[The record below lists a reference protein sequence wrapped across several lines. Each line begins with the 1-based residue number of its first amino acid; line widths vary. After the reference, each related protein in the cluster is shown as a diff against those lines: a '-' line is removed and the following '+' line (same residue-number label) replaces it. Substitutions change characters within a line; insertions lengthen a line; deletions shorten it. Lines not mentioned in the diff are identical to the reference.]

1 MKKDLQALEWINGND
16 LSYDIWNKKYRYMD
30 ENHEEWLNRVSGSN
44 YDTKQLIKDKKFLF
58 GGRILANRG
67 LEKYGIKTTLSNCY
81 VITPPSDSIEGIF
94 EAATKMAR
102 TFSYGGGVGIDISNL
117 RPKGGLVHNAA
128 KTTSGAVS
136 FMDLYSHI
144 TALVCQEGRR
154 GALMLSMSCTH
165 PDIIDFINL
174 KSDLNVCTKANIS
187 VRMTDEFFQCVEKNE
202 DFYLYWRS
210 DNKELTQIDLHNK
223 CSVITTEYNKLYD
236 IYDPAATFYVKKVK
250 AKEVLELLALRNWE
264 MGEPGI
270 LYWDRISNYNIL
282 SNTDFKYAGV
292 NPCLTGDTLI
302 QTVEGEIPIQ
312 ELVGKTPDVYCMD
325 ENGNLT
331 IKKAIKVWK
340 TRENAQIVE
349 VITGKGKI
357 RCTPDHR
364 IYTTNRGWV
373 EAINLQKGDKIKG
386 LNRQTTGHKY
396 CSVGLSGTK
405 YEKEHRFIAK
415 HYYDIDGMDV
425 HHIND
430 NGFDNRLSN
439 LEVITHAEHSKLS
452 NTNRQIEYNRDSDT
466 GRFLPKEIHTPRDN
480 QKLGKEVGT
489 NWYVQSVTILDYT
502 EDVYDMTVEDV
513 HNFVANGMIVHNC
526 AEEPL
531 PAGGS
536 CLLGSL
542 NLSTFVKDSFTE
554 SAYIDVDD
562 LIKSVKIAVRAL
574 NDVLLEGLPLHPLQE
589 QRESVGDWRQIGLG
603 ITGLGDML
611 IRLGETYGSDSSLK
625 VVDDVMK
632 NIATTAV
639 IESLEMA
646 KEFGCYPKCEKEK
659 LVESTFITN
668 LDLPQNIKDEITKYG
683 LYNSQLLTIA
693 PTGTLSSLL
702 SVSSGA
708 EPNFAF
714 KYVRRTISL
723 NNEDTYYEVNVPLV
737 EEYKTITDN
746 TELPSCFIS
755 AEQIDFKNRIKMQSV
770 LQKYIDASISST
782 LNLSEDVSV
791 EHVYNIYLEGW
802 KNGLKGCT
810 IWRDNCKRTAI
821 LTKEQPKNEE
831 DNKFV
836 GDNDAEKRPKELEA
850 DFYTIKHKGIQ
861 YTIAVGILRG
871 RPYEI
876 FAYENNIKVNN
887 LPDHKGV
894 ITKIGK
900 NHYSFSSE
908 HVVIDNLVQAASRQE
923 ERWITLTTSSQLR
936 HCEPLKCIIKT
947 LKKMD
952 DTITS
957 FPNALSRVL
966 SKYLPKQKEK
976 MKETCPEC
984 QGELVREGGCIQCK
998 SCGWSKCG

>member
-44 YDTKQLIKDKKFLF
+44 SDTKQLIKDKKFLF

-187 VRMTDEFFQCVEKNE
+187 VRMTDEFFRHVEKDE

-210 DNKELTQIDLHNK
+210 DNKELSQIHLHNK
-223 CSVITTEYNKLYD
+223 CSEITTEYNKLYY
-236 IYDPAATFYVKKVK
+236 IYDPAAIFYVKKVK

-270 LYWDRISNYNIL
+270 LYWDRISNYNML

-292 NPCLTGDTLI
+292 NP
-302 QTVEGEIPIQ
+302 
-312 ELVGKTPDVYCMD
+312 
-325 ENGNLT
+325 
-331 IKKAIKVWK
+331 
-340 TRENAQIVE
+340 
-349 VITGKGKI
+349 
-357 RCTPDHR
+357 
-364 IYTTNRGWV
+364 
-373 EAINLQKGDKIKG
+373 
-386 LNRQTTGHKY
+386 
-396 CSVGLSGTK
+396 
-405 YEKEHRFIAK
+405 
-415 HYYDIDGMDV
+415 
-425 HHIND
+425 
-430 NGFDNRLSN
+430 
-439 LEVITHAEHSKLS
+439 
-452 NTNRQIEYNRDSDT
+452 
-466 GRFLPKEIHTPRDN
+466 
-480 QKLGKEVGT
+480 
-489 NWYVQSVTILDYT
+489 
-502 EDVYDMTVEDV
+502 
-513 HNFVANGMIVHNC
+513 C

-554 SAYIDVDD
+554 SASIDVDD

-589 QRESVGDWRQIGLG
+589 QRESVADWRQIGLG

-625 VVDDVMK
+625 IVDNVMK

-659 LVESTFITN
+659 LVESTFISN

-714 KYVRRTISL
+714 KYVRKTISL

-737 EEYKTITDN
+737 EEYRTITDK

-802 KNGLKGCT
+802 KKGLKGCT

-831 DNKFV
+831 DNNFV

-861 YTIAVGILRG
+861 YTIAVGMLRG

-936 HCEPLKCIIKT
+936 HREPLKCIIKT

-957 FPNALSRVL
+957 FPNTLSRVL

>member
-1 MKKDLQALEWINGND
+1 MEKDINALEWINGND

-44 YDTKQLIKDKKFLF
+44 SDTKQLIKDKKFLF

-154 GALMLSMSCTH
+154 GALMLSISCTH

-187 VRMTDEFFQCVEKNE
+187 VRMTDEFFQCVENDE

-210 DNKELTQIDLHNK
+210 DNKELSQIYLHNK
-223 CSVITTEYNKLYD
+223 CSEITTEYNKLYY
-236 IYDPAATFYVKKVK
+236 IYDPAAILYVKKVK

-270 LYWDRISNYNIL
+270 LYWDRISNYNML

-292 NPCLTGDTLI
+292 NP
-302 QTVEGEIPIQ
+302 
-312 ELVGKTPDVYCMD
+312 
-325 ENGNLT
+325 
-331 IKKAIKVWK
+331 
-340 TRENAQIVE
+340 
-349 VITGKGKI
+349 
-357 RCTPDHR
+357 
-364 IYTTNRGWV
+364 
-373 EAINLQKGDKIKG
+373 
-386 LNRQTTGHKY
+386 
-396 CSVGLSGTK
+396 
-405 YEKEHRFIAK
+405 
-415 HYYDIDGMDV
+415 
-425 HHIND
+425 
-430 NGFDNRLSN
+430 
-439 LEVITHAEHSKLS
+439 
-452 NTNRQIEYNRDSDT
+452 
-466 GRFLPKEIHTPRDN
+466 
-480 QKLGKEVGT
+480 
-489 NWYVQSVTILDYT
+489 
-502 EDVYDMTVEDV
+502 
-513 HNFVANGMIVHNC
+513 C

-574 NDVLLEGLPLHPLQE
+574 NDVLLEGLALHPLQE
-589 QRESVGDWRQIGLG
+589 QRESVADWRQIGLG

-625 VVDDVMK
+625 IVDNVMK

-714 KYVRRTISL
+714 KYIRKTISL

-737 EEYKTITDN
+737 EEYRTITDN

-810 IWRDNCKRTAI
+810 IWRDNCKRAGI

-861 YTIAVGILRG
+861 YTIAVGMLRG

-936 HCEPLKCIIKT
+936 HREPLKCIIKT

>member
-44 YDTKQLIKDKKFLF
+44 SDTKQLIKDKKFLF

-67 LEKYGIKTTLSNCY
+67 LDKYGIKTTLSNCY

-154 GALMLSMSCTH
+154 GALMLSISCTH

-187 VRMTDEFFQCVEKNE
+187 VRMTDEFFQCVETDE

-210 DNKELTQIDLHNK
+210 DNKELSQIYLHNK
-223 CSVITTEYNKLYD
+223 CSEIATEYNKLYE
-236 IYDPAATFYVKKVK
+236 IYDPAAIFYVKKVK

-270 LYWDRISNYNIL
+270 LYWDRISNYNML
-282 SNTDFKYAGV
+282 SNTDFRYAGV
-292 NPCLTGDTLI
+292 NP
-302 QTVEGEIPIQ
+302 
-312 ELVGKTPDVYCMD
+312 
-325 ENGNLT
+325 
-331 IKKAIKVWK
+331 
-340 TRENAQIVE
+340 
-349 VITGKGKI
+349 
-357 RCTPDHR
+357 
-364 IYTTNRGWV
+364 
-373 EAINLQKGDKIKG
+373 
-386 LNRQTTGHKY
+386 
-396 CSVGLSGTK
+396 
-405 YEKEHRFIAK
+405 
-415 HYYDIDGMDV
+415 
-425 HHIND
+425 
-430 NGFDNRLSN
+430 
-439 LEVITHAEHSKLS
+439 
-452 NTNRQIEYNRDSDT
+452 
-466 GRFLPKEIHTPRDN
+466 
-480 QKLGKEVGT
+480 
-489 NWYVQSVTILDYT
+489 
-502 EDVYDMTVEDV
+502 
-513 HNFVANGMIVHNC
+513 C

-574 NDVLLEGLPLHPLQE
+574 NDVLLEGLVLHPLQE
-589 QRESVGDWRQIGLG
+589 QRESVADWRQIGLG

-625 VVDDVMK
+625 VVDNVMK

-659 LVESTFITN
+659 LVESTFISN

-714 KYVRRTISL
+714 KYVRKTISL

-737 EEYKTITDN
+737 EEYRTITDK

-821 LTKEQPKNEE
+821 LTKEQPKNGD
-831 DNKFV
+831 DNKIV
-836 GDNDAEKRPKELEA
+836 GDHDAEKRPKVLEA
-850 DFYTIKHKGIQ
+850 DYYTIKHKGVQ
-861 YTIAVGILRG
+861 YTIAVGILHN

-876 FAYENNIKVNN
+876 FAYANNIKVNN
-887 LPDHKGV
+887 LPDHKGK

-900 NHYSFSSE
+900 DHYSFTSE
-908 HVVIDNLVQAASRQE
+908 HVEIDNLVQAANKPE

>member
-30 ENHEEWLNRVSGSN
+30 ENYEEWLNRVSGSN
-44 YDTKQLIKDKKFLF
+44 SDTKQLIKDKKFLF

-223 CSVITTEYNKLYD
+223 CSVITIEYNKLYD

-270 LYWDRISNYNIL
+270 LYWDRISGYNVL

-292 NPCLTGDTLI
+292 NP
-302 QTVEGEIPIQ
+302 
-312 ELVGKTPDVYCMD
+312 
-325 ENGNLT
+325 
-331 IKKAIKVWK
+331 
-340 TRENAQIVE
+340 
-349 VITGKGKI
+349 
-357 RCTPDHR
+357 
-364 IYTTNRGWV
+364 
-373 EAINLQKGDKIKG
+373 
-386 LNRQTTGHKY
+386 
-396 CSVGLSGTK
+396 
-405 YEKEHRFIAK
+405 
-415 HYYDIDGMDV
+415 
-425 HHIND
+425 
-430 NGFDNRLSN
+430 
-439 LEVITHAEHSKLS
+439 
-452 NTNRQIEYNRDSDT
+452 
-466 GRFLPKEIHTPRDN
+466 
-480 QKLGKEVGT
+480 
-489 NWYVQSVTILDYT
+489 
-502 EDVYDMTVEDV
+502 
-513 HNFVANGMIVHNC
+513 C

-542 NLSTFVKDSFTE
+542 NLSVFVKDSFTE

-574 NDVLLEGLPLHPLQE
+574 NDVLLEGLALHPLQE
-589 QRESVGDWRQIGLG
+589 QRESVADWRQIGLG

-625 VVDDVMK
+625 VVDNVMK

-821 LTKEQPKNEE
+821 LTKEQPKNGD
-831 DNKFV
+831 DNKIV
-836 GDNDAEKRPKELEA
+836 GDHDAEKRPKVLEA
-850 DFYTIKHKGIQ
+850 DYYTIKHKGVQ
-861 YTIAVGILRG
+861 YTIAVGILHN

-876 FAYENNIKVNN
+876 FAYANNIKVNN
-887 LPDHKGV
+887 LPDHKGK

-900 NHYSFSSE
+900 DHYSFTSE
-908 HVVIDNLVQAASRQE
+908 HVEIDNLVQAANKPE

>member
-44 YDTKQLIKDKKFLF
+44 SDTKQLIKDKKFLF

-187 VRMTDEFFQCVEKNE
+187 VRMTDEFFRHVEKDE

-210 DNKELTQIDLHNK
+210 DNKELSQIHLDNK
-223 CSVITTEYNKLYD
+223 CREIVIEYNKLYY
-236 IYDPAATFYVKKVK
+236 IYDPAAIFYVKKVK

-270 LYWDRISNYNIL
+270 LYWDRISNYNML

-292 NPCLTGDTLI
+292 NP
-302 QTVEGEIPIQ
+302 
-312 ELVGKTPDVYCMD
+312 
-325 ENGNLT
+325 
-331 IKKAIKVWK
+331 
-340 TRENAQIVE
+340 
-349 VITGKGKI
+349 
-357 RCTPDHR
+357 
-364 IYTTNRGWV
+364 
-373 EAINLQKGDKIKG
+373 
-386 LNRQTTGHKY
+386 
-396 CSVGLSGTK
+396 
-405 YEKEHRFIAK
+405 
-415 HYYDIDGMDV
+415 
-425 HHIND
+425 
-430 NGFDNRLSN
+430 
-439 LEVITHAEHSKLS
+439 
-452 NTNRQIEYNRDSDT
+452 
-466 GRFLPKEIHTPRDN
+466 
-480 QKLGKEVGT
+480 
-489 NWYVQSVTILDYT
+489 
-502 EDVYDMTVEDV
+502 
-513 HNFVANGMIVHNC
+513 C

-574 NDVLLEGLPLHPLQE
+574 NDVLLEGLALHPLQE
-589 QRESVGDWRQIGLG
+589 QRESVADWRQIGLG

-625 VVDDVMK
+625 VVDNVMK

-659 LVESTFITN
+659 LVESTFISN

-714 KYVRRTISL
+714 KYVRKTISL

-737 EEYKTITDN
+737 EEYRTITDN

-782 LNLSEDVSV
+782 LNLSEDVNV

-802 KNGLKGCT
+802 KKGLKGCT

-821 LTKEQPKNEE
+821 LTKEQPKNGD
-831 DNKFV
+831 DNKIV
-836 GDNDAEKRPKELEA
+836 GDHDAEKRPKVLEA
-850 DFYTIKHKGIQ
+850 DYYTIKHKGVQ
-861 YTIAVGILRG
+861 YTIAVGILHN

-876 FAYENNIKVNN
+876 FAYANNIKVNN
-887 LPDHKGV
+887 LPDHKGK

-900 NHYSFSSE
+900 DHYSFTSE
-908 HVVIDNLVQAASRQE
+908 HVEIDNLVQAANKPE

>member
-1 MKKDLQALEWINGND
+1 
-16 LSYDIWNKKYRYMD
+16 
-30 ENHEEWLNRVSGSN
+30 
-44 YDTKQLIKDKKFLF
+44 
-58 GGRILANRG
+58 
-67 LEKYGIKTTLSNCY
+67 
-81 VITPPSDSIEGIF
+81 
-94 EAATKMAR
+94 
-102 TFSYGGGVGIDISNL
+102 
-117 RPKGGLVHNAA
+117 
-128 KTTSGAVS
+128 
-136 FMDLYSHI
+136 
-144 TALVCQEGRR
+144 
-154 GALMLSMSCTH
+154 
-165 PDIIDFINL
+165 
-174 KSDLNVCTKANIS
+174 
-187 VRMTDEFFQCVEKNE
+187 
-202 DFYLYWRS
+202 
-210 DNKELTQIDLHNK
+210 
-223 CSVITTEYNKLYD
+223 
-236 IYDPAATFYVKKVK
+236 
-250 AKEVLELLALRNWE
+250 

-270 LYWDRISNYNIL
+270 LYWDRISGYNVL
-282 SNTDFKYAGV
+282 SNTDFQYAGV
-292 NPCLTGDTLI
+292 NPCLTGDTNI
-302 QTVEGEIPIQ
+302 IVFYDKNDEDKRSYVPIKD
-312 ELVGKTPDVYCMD
+312 LVGKTPYVLSMNDDGDYVI
-325 ENGNLT
+325 G
-331 IKKAIKVWK
+331 KATKVWK
-340 TRENAQIVE
+340 TKENAEIVE
-349 VITGKGKI
+349 IITDKKNLK
-357 RCTPDHR
+357 CTPDHR
-364 IYTTNRGWV
+364 IYTTNKGWV
-373 EAINLQKGDKIKG
+373 EAQYLIKGDIIKSFWYDG
-386 LNRQTTGHKY
+386 KTTDSIVEKVENLN
-396 CSVGLSGTK
+396 
-405 YEKEHRFIAK
+405 
-415 HYYDIDGMDV
+415 
-425 HHIND
+425 
-430 NGFDNRLSN
+430 
-439 LEVITHAEHSKLS
+439 
-452 NTNRQIEYNRDSDT
+452 
-466 GRFLPKEIHTPRDN
+466 
-480 QKLGKEVGT
+480 
-489 NWYVQSVTILDYT
+489 YT
-502 EDVYDMTVEDV
+502 EDVYDMTVENY
-513 HNFVANGMIVHNC
+513 HNFLANGMVVHNC

-574 NDVLLEGLPLHPLQE
+574 NDVLLEGLALHPLQE
-589 QRESVGDWRQIGLG
+589 QRESVADWRQIGLG

-625 VVDDVMK
+625 VVDNVMK

-714 KYVRRTISL
+714 KYIRKTISL

-737 EEYKTITDN
+737 EEYRTITDN

-810 IWRDNCKRTAI
+810 IWRDNCKRAGI

-850 DFYTIKHKGIQ
+850 DFYTIKHKGVQ
-861 YTIAVGILRG
+861 YTIAVGLLRG

-876 FAYENNIKVNN
+876 FAYENNIEVNIE
-887 LPDHKGV
+887 DHKGV

-900 NHYSFSSE
+900 NHYQFKSDN
-908 HVVIDNLVQAASRQE
+908 ICIKNLVQAANRQE

-936 HCEPLKCIIKT
+936 HREPLKCIIKT

>member
-30 ENHEEWLNRVSGSN
+30 ENYEEWLNRVSGSKS
-44 YDTKQLIKDKKFLF
+44 DIKQLIKDKKFLF

-154 GALMLSMSCTH
+154 GALMLSISCTH

-187 VRMTDEFFQCVEKNE
+187 VRMTDEFFQYVEKDE

-210 DNKELTQIDLHNK
+210 DNKELSQIYLHNK
-223 CSVITTEYNKLYD
+223 CSEIATEYNKLYE
-236 IYDPAATFYVKKVK
+236 IYDPAANFYVKKVK

-270 LYWDRISNYNIL
+270 LYWDRISNYNML

-292 NPCLTGDTLI
+292 NPCLTGDTKI
-302 QTVEGEIPIQ
+302 MVFYEKNDEDKRSYVPIKD
-312 ELVGKTPDVYCMD
+312 LVGKTPYVLSMNDDGDYVI
-325 ENGNLT
+325 G
-331 IKKAIKVWK
+331 KATKVWK
-340 TRENAQIVE
+340 TKENAEIVE
-349 VITGKGKI
+349 IITDKKNLK
-357 RCTPDHR
+357 CTPDHR
-364 IYTTNRGWV
+364 IYTTNKGWV
-373 EAINLQKGDKIKG
+373 EAQYLIKGDIIKSFWYDG
-386 LNRQTTGHKY
+386 KTTDSIVEKVENLN
-396 CSVGLSGTK
+396 
-405 YEKEHRFIAK
+405 
-415 HYYDIDGMDV
+415 
-425 HHIND
+425 
-430 NGFDNRLSN
+430 
-439 LEVITHAEHSKLS
+439 
-452 NTNRQIEYNRDSDT
+452 
-466 GRFLPKEIHTPRDN
+466 
-480 QKLGKEVGT
+480 
-489 NWYVQSVTILDYT
+489 YT
-502 EDVYDMTVEDV
+502 EDVYDMTVENY
-513 HNFVANGMIVHNC
+513 HNFLANGMVVHNC

-554 SAYIDVDD
+554 TAHIDVDD
-562 LIKSVKIAVRAL
+562 LMKSVQIAVRAL

-589 QRESVGDWRQIGLG
+589 QRESVADWRQIGLG

-611 IRLGETYGSDSSLK
+611 IRLGETYGSESSLD

-632 NIATTAV
+632 IIATTAV
-639 IESLEMA
+639 VESLRMA

-659 LVESTFITN
+659 LVESSFIKN
-668 LDLPQNIKDEITKYG
+668 LELTQSIKDEITKYG

-755 AEQIDFKNRIKMQSV
+755 AEQINFKNRIKMQSV

-810 IWRDNCKRTAI
+810 IWRDNCKRAAI

-936 HCEPLKCIIKT
+936 HREPLKCIIKT

>member
-30 ENHEEWLNRVSGSN
+30 ENHEEWLDRVSGSN
-44 YDTKQLIKDKKFLF
+44 SDTKQLIKDKKFLF

-187 VRMTDEFFQCVEKNE
+187 VRMTDEFFQHVEKDE

-210 DNKELTQIDLHNK
+210 DNKELSQIHLHNK
-223 CSVITTEYNKLYD
+223 CSEIATEYNKLYD

-270 LYWDRISNYNIL
+270 LYWDRISKYNML
-282 SNTDFKYAGV
+282 SNTDFEYAGV
-292 NPCLTGDTLI
+292 NP
-302 QTVEGEIPIQ
+302 
-312 ELVGKTPDVYCMD
+312 
-325 ENGNLT
+325 
-331 IKKAIKVWK
+331 
-340 TRENAQIVE
+340 
-349 VITGKGKI
+349 
-357 RCTPDHR
+357 
-364 IYTTNRGWV
+364 
-373 EAINLQKGDKIKG
+373 
-386 LNRQTTGHKY
+386 
-396 CSVGLSGTK
+396 
-405 YEKEHRFIAK
+405 
-415 HYYDIDGMDV
+415 
-425 HHIND
+425 
-430 NGFDNRLSN
+430 
-439 LEVITHAEHSKLS
+439 
-452 NTNRQIEYNRDSDT
+452 
-466 GRFLPKEIHTPRDN
+466 
-480 QKLGKEVGT
+480 
-489 NWYVQSVTILDYT
+489 
-502 EDVYDMTVEDV
+502 
-513 HNFVANGMIVHNC
+513 C

-542 NLSTFVKDSFTE
+542 NLSAFVKDSFTE

-574 NDVLLEGLPLHPLQE
+574 NDVLLEGLSLHPLQE
-589 QRESVGDWRQIGLG
+589 QRESVADWRQIGLG

-625 VVDDVMK
+625 IVDNVMK

-659 LVESTFITN
+659 LVESTFISN

-714 KYVRRTISL
+714 KYVRKTISL

-737 EEYKTITDN
+737 EEYRTITDN

-755 AEQIDFKNRIKMQSV
+755 AEQINFKNRIKMQSV

-802 KNGLKGCT
+802 KKGLKGCT

-821 LTKEQPKNEE
+821 LTKEQPKNGD
-831 DNKFV
+831 DNKIV
-836 GDNDAEKRPKELEA
+836 GDHDAEKRPKVLEA
-850 DFYTIKHKGIQ
+850 DYYTIKHKGVQ
-861 YTIAVGILRG
+861 YTIAVGILHN

-876 FAYENNIKVNN
+876 FAYANNIKVNN
-887 LPDHKGV
+887 LPDHKGK

-900 NHYSFSSE
+900 DHYSFTSE
-908 HVVIDNLVQAASRQE
+908 HVEIDNLVQAANKPE

>member
-223 CSVITTEYNKLYD
+223 CSVITIEYNKLYD

-270 LYWDRISNYNIL
+270 LYWDRISGYNVL

-292 NPCLTGDTLI
+292 NP
-302 QTVEGEIPIQ
+302 
-312 ELVGKTPDVYCMD
+312 
-325 ENGNLT
+325 
-331 IKKAIKVWK
+331 
-340 TRENAQIVE
+340 
-349 VITGKGKI
+349 
-357 RCTPDHR
+357 
-364 IYTTNRGWV
+364 
-373 EAINLQKGDKIKG
+373 
-386 LNRQTTGHKY
+386 
-396 CSVGLSGTK
+396 
-405 YEKEHRFIAK
+405 
-415 HYYDIDGMDV
+415 
-425 HHIND
+425 
-430 NGFDNRLSN
+430 
-439 LEVITHAEHSKLS
+439 
-452 NTNRQIEYNRDSDT
+452 
-466 GRFLPKEIHTPRDN
+466 
-480 QKLGKEVGT
+480 
-489 NWYVQSVTILDYT
+489 
-502 EDVYDMTVEDV
+502 
-513 HNFVANGMIVHNC
+513 C

-542 NLSTFVKDSFTE
+542 NLSVFVKDSFTE

-625 VVDDVMK
+625 VVDEVMK

-821 LTKEQPKNEE
+821 LTKEQPKNGD
-831 DNKFV
+831 DNKIV
-836 GDNDAEKRPKELEA
+836 GDHDAEKRPKVLEA
-850 DFYTIKHKGIQ
+850 DYYTIKHKGVQ
-861 YTIAVGILRG
+861 YTIAVGILHN

-876 FAYENNIKVNN
+876 FAYANNIKVNN
-887 LPDHKGV
+887 LPDHKGK

-900 NHYSFSSE
+900 DHYSFTSE
-908 HVVIDNLVQAASRQE
+908 HVEIDNLVQAANKPE